1 MEQQIFS
8 DGIGKI
14 SVIGGVV
21 RLDLMTYSATETDAK
36 GQPRP
41 VLTQRIVMGADA
53 FLRASEKILEAAQ
66 QIIRVAQPNPQRKQ
80 EPAPSPPV
88 ATQPLSEQIPPLRP
102 EITAPPP
109 PQRPAPSPWSAPLVP
124 KRPFP

>member
-36 GQPRP
+36 GQPRA
-41 VLTQRIVMGADA
+41 VLTQRIVMGADG

-66 QIIRVAQPNPQRKQ
+66 QIISAAQP
-80 EPAPSPPV
+80 AL
-88 ATQPLSEQIPPLRP
+88 QPK
-102 EITAPPP
+102 APPP
-109 PQRPAPSPWSAPLVP
+109 APVAAQPHVEQSPPPRPDQAAPARPAPSPWSAPLVP